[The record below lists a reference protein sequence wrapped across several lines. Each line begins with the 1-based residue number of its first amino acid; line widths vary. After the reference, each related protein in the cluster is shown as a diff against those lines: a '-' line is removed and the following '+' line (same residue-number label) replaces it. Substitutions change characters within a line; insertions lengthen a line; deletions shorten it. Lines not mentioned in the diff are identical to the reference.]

1 MKLIVKKCLSVL
13 FLLLLVAPLLYG
25 QQSCLSDIE
34 NDFQDLKTSLKNPI
48 FLDPAPSLNYDD
60 REGKKVLMVVVHHTE
75 SPTLKSTKYALNSSG
90 ISVQLI
96 VDRDG
101 SITLMVPLEKRAW
114 HAGISYAK
122 VQVDNVVEELRKLND
137 YSIGIE
143 IVNTGLEP
151 FPEEQMKSVKD
162 LILYLMKRFKI
173 RKDMIFSHAEIGT
186 IVYNSAIEGYAM
198 RKPDPH
204 KLFDWEL
211 LEKVVLD
218 CI

>member
-13 FLLLLVAPLLYG
+13 FLLLLVAPLVYG

-101 SITLMVPLEKRAW
+101 SITMMVPLETC
-114 HAGISYAK
+114 
-122 VQVDNVVEELRKLND
+122 L
-137 YSIGIE
+137 SI
-143 IVNTGLEP
+143 
-151 FPEEQMKSVKD
+151 FQKSK
-162 LILYLMKRFKI
+162 
-173 RKDMIFSHAEIGT
+173 
-186 IVYNSAIEGYAM
+186 
-198 RKPDPH
+198 
-204 KLFDWEL
+204 
-211 LEKVVLD
+211 
-218 CI
+218 

>member
-1 MKLIVKKCLSVL
+1 M
-13 FLLLLVAPLLYG
+13 
-25 QQSCLSDIE
+25 
-34 NDFQDLKTSLKNPI
+34 KTSLKNPI

-60 REGKKVLMVVVHHTE
+60 REGKKVLMVMHHTE

-90 ISVQLI
+90 MSVQLI

-101 SITLMVPLEKRAW
+101 SVTLMVPLKKRAW

-122 VQVDNVVEELRKLND
+122 VQIDNVVEELRKLNY
-137 YSIGIE
+137 YSIGME
-143 IVNTGLEP
+143 IINTGIEP

-162 LILYLMKRFKI
+162 LISYLMKRFKI

-186 IVYNSAIEGYAM
+186 IVYNSAIEGYSM

-211 LEKVVLD
+211 LEKSGIGLHIGD
-218 CI
+218 RIIPQGAE